1 MMNRAA
7 TQSALNEYKKVGVQ
21 SGIENASPHRLIQ
34 MLMAGALEK
43 ISSAKGFLQRGD
55 KGQKSQY
62 IGWAISIIDGLRVSL
77 DKNMGGELVDNLDA
91 LYEYMGQRLLT
102 ANIKNDP
109 EILDEVAG
117 LMREIKSGWDG
128 IAKEAAEIEEAQQK
142 KAAAGV

>member
-1 MMNRAA
+1 MNMS
-7 TQSALNEYKKVGVQ
+7 TMQNALDQYKKVGVQ

-34 MLMAGALEK
+34 LLMAGALEK
-43 ISSAKGFLQRGD
+43 IASAKGFLQRGD

-77 DKNMGGELVDNLDA
+77 DKSVGGELVENLDA
-91 LYEYMGQRLLT
+91 LYEYMGRRLLM

-109 EILDEVAG
+109 EMLDEVAS
-117 LMREIKSGWDG
+117 LMREIKAGWDG

-142 KAAAGV
+142 KAAGGV

>member
-1 MMNRAA
+1 MNMSM
-7 TQSALNEYKKVGVQ
+7 QNALDQYKQVGVQ

-43 ISSAKGFLQRGD
+43 MAAAKGFMVRSEIGP
-55 KGQKSQY
+55 KGEQ

-91 LYEYMGQRLLT
+91 LYEYMGQKLVA
-102 ANIKNDP
+102 ANMNNDV
-109 EILDEVAG
+109 EALDEVAG
-117 LMREIKSGWDG
+117 LMREIKAGWDG
-128 IAKEAAEIEEAQQK
+128 IAKEAAEIEAAQQR

>member
-1 MMNRAA
+1 MNMS
-7 TQSALNEYKKVGVQ
+7 TMQNALDQYKKVGVQ

-43 ISSAKGFLQRGD
+43 IASAKGFLQRGD

-91 LYEYMGQRLLT
+91 LYEYMGQRLLM

-109 EILDEVAG
+109 EMLDEVAN
-117 LMREIKSGWDG
+117 LMREIKAGWDG

-142 KAAAGV
+142 KATGSV

>member
-1 MMNRAA
+1 MNMS
-7 TQSALNEYKKVGVQ
+7 TMQNALDQYKKVGVQ
-21 SGIENASPHRLIQ
+21 TGIENASPHRLIQ

-43 ISSAKGFLQRGD
+43 IASAKGFLQRGD

-91 LYEYMGQRLLT
+91 LYEYMGQRLLM

-109 EILDEVAG
+109 EMLDEVAN
-117 LMREIKSGWDG
+117 LMREIKAGWDG
-128 IAKEAAEIEEAQQK
+128 IAKEAAEIEEAHQR
-142 KAAAGV
+142 KAAGSV